1 MATNIDHKQGRIKD
15 RGLWI
20 SAVIVGMFGSLLVMQ
35 GMTNTLLFV
44 LISLS
49 LIIIGKVSGKAF
61 MRAVLLF
68 SVVVAIL
75 FGIKAAPRQT
85 PSPTRKSGNGAD
97 RTGSQDHHAARQHM
111 GRPHGPLLRA
121 IPHPAL

>member
-75 FGIKAAPRQT
+75 FGIKSCAEANTLSDPEKRKRSRQ
-85 PSPTRKSGNGAD
+85 
-97 RTGSQDHHAARQHM
+97 TGSQGHHAARQHM